1 VSEVVSFNI
10 NRYIRSHNLPIR
22 VIFTPGKKLRDIF
35 CCSRPHDK
43 KKCFNN
49 KCSICPRFTD
59 GSDCETVGVVYKVV
73 CNHCHQKYIG
83 ETCRSCHERLM
94 EHFRFATSPSTYP
107 EEALSLHYAGRCE
120 GLTPDLSF
128 SILDRE
134 TSTVMRKIK
143 EAFYI
148 VNEKPEINLK
158 EECTALERY
167 LIKR

>member
-1 VSEVVSFNI
+1 MYVS
-10 NRYIRSHNLPIR
+10 H
-22 VIFTPGKKLRDIF
+22 G
-35 CCSRPHDK
+35 
-43 KKCFNN
+43 
-49 KCSICPRFTD
+49 
-59 GSDCETVGVVYKVV
+59 
-73 CNHCHQKYIG
+73 
-83 ETCRSCHERLM
+83 SCHERLM
-94 EHFRFATSPSTYP
+94 EHVRFATSPSTYP
-107 EEALSLHYAGRCE
+107 KEALAIHYAGRCE

-167 LIKR
+167 LVKR